1 MIVSLDITL
10 KELKI
15 PLETKHDALDAQR
28 RTKTKTK
35 TEEATPTLN
44 EATR

>member
-28 RTKTKTK
+28 RTKTKT
-35 TEEATPTLN
+35 EEATPTLN

>member
-15 PLETKHDALDAQR
+15 PLETKKHDALDAQR
-28 RTKTKTK
+28 RTKTK